1 MKQIPALIESLS
13 IAKSRILK
21 DRDQKSNDLRQSDDE
36 VAKDLD
42 EVMLFIKGLDKG
54 PGPYRVVCS
63 NGLTKAES
71 NALQGHND
79 RIQT

>member
-42 EVMLFIKGLDKG
+42 EVILFIKGLDKG
-54 PGPYRVVCS
+54 HGFDTSLNRV
-63 NGLTKAES
+63 NLIHGKTLRELAK
-71 NALQGHND
+71 ND
-79 RIQT
+79 